1 MATCISSPLTVLQ
14 MIFVYASVYSV
25 HPFQRSSRRCQIHQ
39 DLSAVRKFETVSGEK
54 AVTTEK
60 SVERLEE
67 RREGMITTNDEMSE
81 AATREIVVAKGW
93 QIS

>member
-1 MATCISSPLTVLQ
+1 
-14 MIFVYASVYSV
+14 
-25 HPFQRSSRRCQIHQ
+25 
-39 DLSAVRKFETVSGEK
+39 VRKFETVSGEK